1 MSKILGEINMA
12 GTLPPSYYLIE
23 HRGKILSKEDS
34 LSEAYLSLNNHYF
47 EVRDDGRVYLNRRVL
62 GGPSYIIKGQPS
74 GSLVLDDGF
83 TKEEALKDWF
93 RCYASKYLPYTVHR
107 CLR

>member
-1 MSKILGEINMA
+1 MV
-12 GTLPPSYYLIE
+12 GTLPSTYFVIE
-23 HRGKILSKEDS
+23 YKDKVIGRGNTIA
-34 LSEAYLSLNNHYF
+34 EAYESITNHYF

-62 GGPSYIIKGQPS
+62 NGPSYLIKGQPS
-74 GSLVLDDGF
+74 GSLVVNDGF

>member
-1 MSKILGEINMA
+1 MV
-12 GTLPPSYYLIE
+12 GTLPPTYYLIE
-23 HRGKILSKEDS
+23 HLGSIIGQGDTI
-34 LSEAYLSLNNHYF
+34 SEAYLSLNNHYF
-47 EVRDDGRVYLNRRVL
+47 MMQPNGTVTLNGRVL

-74 GSLVLDDGF
+74 GSLLLDDGF